1 MITRKK
7 NLQNVV
13 ELFPSLGIVAVMF
26 GSKQFLLVSFDTMD
40 GTVVVGMIKKK
51 ESGRQFEVEMRYE

>member
-1 MITRKK
+1 
-7 NLQNVV
+7 
-13 ELFPSLGIVAVMF
+13 MF

>member
-1 MITRKK
+1 M
-7 NLQNVV
+7 V